1 MAHGTFT
8 HYKFCNLNKIKSRN
22 VNPDIFYTFKFIE
35 FFVWKE
41 GARKSGVGGN
51 LMLGNFLGHYLIMTL
66 GTKHINLSNW
76 MYTGNLPWCGRRV
89 VCFFNPTYLKIVDFS
104 FCDPPTAC
112 RQGPN
117 IQEMLQCVFKRTLF
131 LSEGAPERA
140 LTPGENIKLN
150 QNQKTTGRLF
160 GFQIKLVLILWFT
173 LLLLHTQHP
182 VLKLFPSN
190 LNLQTFKLK
199 PFSVFIFL
207 PAVI

>member
-89 VCFFNPTYLKIVDFS
+89 VCFFNPTSLKIVDFS
-104 FCDPPTAC
+104 FCDHPTAC

-131 LSEGAPERA
+131 CYPKELQRE
-140 LTPGENIKLN
+140 
-150 QNQKTTGRLF
+150 
-160 GFQIKLVLILWFT
+160 
-173 LLLLHTQHP
+173 
-182 VLKLFPSN
+182 PSH
-190 LNLQTFKLK
+190 QVK
-199 PFSVFIFL
+199 PFSWIKTEREQVGYL
-207 PAVI
+207 VSK